1 MVSTAP
7 LGKKAVPSLPRNDL
21 HDTCCRHYF
30 PPGHMLIDYP
40 GAQSNK
46 STQVLIKKNLLRKHK
61 AITNMIVL
69 ITVNTWGLAGSL
81 NQ

>member
-40 GAQSNK
+40 GTQSNK
-46 STQVLIKKNLLRKHK
+46 S
-61 AITNMIVL
+61 
-69 ITVNTWGLAGSL
+69 NTGAY
-81 NQ
+81 